1 MNRRA
6 KPLPTDKRAPLHG
19 RLGGVRPVAHDDDER
34 PTREDRTYGHS
45 IFDSPVPL
53 PKILRRGKG
62 RSGQ

>member
-6 KPLPTDKRAPLHG
+6 KPRPTDKPAAAQG

-53 PKILRRGKG
+53 PKILRRAKG
-62 RSGQ
+62 RTGQ